1 GGSAMTELLRLHHL
15 RELIEHR
22 NGPCVSVF
30 LPTHRTAPANEQDP
44 IRLKNLLRDAQERL
58 SRMQV
63 RSPDAI
69 ELLEPAARL
78 LDLGLFWQY
87 QADGLALFLAPG
99 AFQYFRLPTDLP
111 ELVVVTDRFHVKPLL
126 PLLTTDGRFFVL
138 ALSQNEVR
146 LLEGSRQ
153 RVEEVELEAV
163 PDDLAD
169 ALRYDDLE
177 KERTLHVAGRGGR
190 SAPVVFHGH
199 GIGDEVDRVLLER
212 FLRQVDDGIWGVL
225 RQERAP
231 LVLAGVG
238 TLRAIYE
245 DVTRYGHVLGD
256 GIDGN
261 PENLR
266 PEELHE
272 RAWAL
277 VEPIFER
284 EREAAEA
291 SFHERQAQGG
301 EGTAGEVP
309 EAVVAAHDGRVASL
323 FVPIGTQRWGTF
335 DASSRTVVMHKDRGP
350 GDEDLLDR
358 AAVLTLEA
366 SGAAYAVPPERM
378 PGAGDVAAVLRY

>member
-1 GGSAMTELLRLHHL
+1 V
-15 RELIEHR
+15 
-22 NGPCVSVF
+22 P
-30 LPTHRTAPANEQDP
+30 PT
-44 IRLKNLLRDAQERL
+44 
-58 SRMQV
+58 
-63 RSPDAI
+63 RSSCSS
-69 ELLEPAARL
+69 RL
-78 LDLGLFWQY
+78 LDLGRFWQY
-87 QADGLALFLAPG
+87 QSDGLALFLASDT
-99 AFQYFRLPTDLP
+99 FHSFRLPIDLP
-111 ELVVVTDRFHVKPLL
+111 ELVVATDRFHVEPLL
-126 PLLTTDGRFFVL
+126 PLFASDGRFFVL
-138 ALSQNEVR
+138 AISQNEVR

-177 KERTLHVAGRGGR
+177 KERTMHVAGRGGR

-199 GIGDEVDRVLLER
+199 GIGGEVDRVLVER
-212 FLRQVDDGIWGVL
+212 FVRQVDDGVLGVL

-238 TLRAIYE
+238 TLRAMYE
-245 DVTRYGHVLGD
+245 DVTRYRHVLAE

-261 PENLR
+261 PEHLR

-272 RAWAL
+272 RAWVI

-291 SFHERQAQGG
+291 GFHERRAKGG
-301 EGTAGEVP
+301 AGTAGDVP
-309 EAVVAAHDGRVASL
+309 EAVVAAHDGRVASV
-323 FVPIGTQRWGTF
+323 FVPLGIQRWGTF
-335 DASSRTVVMHKDRGP
+335 DASSRTVDVHEEREP

-366 SGAAYAVPPERM
+366 SGAAYAVPLERM
-378 PGAGDVAAVLRY
+378 PAARDVAAVLRY